1 MNRVAEFISWKVKM
15 DGDIND
21 MSIIISEANN
31 NRLIDALID
40 VATNP
45 LDKDNQAY
53 FTRVSVET
61 IDAYLEKEGWYTL
74 MAEDKAEQE
83 SPYKQD
89 AADAYSARMG
99 L

>member
-45 LDKDNQAY
+45 SDKDNQAY

-61 IDAYLEKEGWYTL
+61 IDAYLEKEGWYKL
-74 MAEDKAEQE
+74 MAEDKDEQE

-99 L
+99 I

>member
-1 MNRVAEFISWKVKM
+1 MSRVAEFISWKIKM

-21 MSIIISEANN
+21 MAIIISEANN

-40 VATNP
+40 VAINP
-45 LDKDNQAY
+45 DDKDNQAY

-61 IDAYLEKEGWYTL
+61 IDAYLEKEGWYKL
-74 MAEDKAEQE
+74 MAEDKEE
-83 SPYKQD
+83 VSPYKQD
-89 AADAYSARMG
+89 AKEAYDARMG

>member
-1 MNRVAEFISWKVKM
+1 MNQVAEFISWKVKM

-31 NRLIDALID
+31 NRLIDALVD

-45 LDKDNQAY
+45 DDKDNQKY

-61 IDAYLEKEGWYTL
+61 IDEYLKKEGWYKL

-83 SPYKQD
+83 NPYKQD
-89 AADAYSARMG
+89 ALSAYDARMG